1 VLSVA
6 GSDSIRENG
15 MAGRRTAFV
24 TGSNKNIGRAC
35 ALHLAKAGCNVV
47 INGSKDR
54 QSAENVAREARAA
67 GVDALVAMGD
77 VGRKEDCERMAKE
90 ALAKF
95 GGVDILVNNAAI
107 REDGTFLELS
117 EEQWRYVMAVNF
129 DASYWLSRAFLPG
142 MLAKG
147 WGRIINFAGMN
158 AIHGYNGR
166 AHVSAS
172 KHAAWGLTKALAKE
186 FGPKG
191 ITVNIVSPGPIM
203 GEDQDAVQAAHI
215 KPMAARVP
223 VGRLGTPD
231 EVAAAVDLLA
241 SDAGA
246 FINGQMIQ
254 VNGGAET

>member
-1 VLSVA
+1 
-6 GSDSIRENG
+6 
-15 MAGRRTAFV
+15 MAAQRTALI

-35 ALHLAKAGCNVV
+35 ALHLARAGCNIVV
-47 INGSKDR
+47 NGSKDR
-54 QSAENVAREARAA
+54 QAAEKVAREVRDL
-67 GVDALVAMGD
+67 GVEALVGMGD
-77 VGRKEDCERMAKE
+77 VGDREDCHRIARD

-95 GGVDILVNNAAI
+95 GTIDILVNNAAV
-107 REDGTFLELS
+107 REDGAFLEMS
-117 EEQWRYVMAVNF
+117 EEAWRKVMGVNF
-129 DASYWLSRAFLPG
+129 DAAYWLARACLPG
-142 MLAKG
+142 MVAKG

-203 GEDQDAVQAAHI
+203 GEDQEKRQAAHI
-215 KPMAARVP
+215 ATMVSRVP

-231 EVAAAVDLLA
+231 EVAAAVALLA
-241 SDAGA
+241 SEQGA

>member
-1 VLSVA
+1 LSQ
-6 GSDSIRENG
+6 
-15 MAGRRTAFV
+15 MQRTALI

-35 ALHLAKAGCNVV
+35 ALTLARSGCNVV
-47 INGSKDR
+47 INGARDHAA
-54 QSAENVAREARAA
+54 AESTAA
-67 GVDALVAMGD
+67 EVRRLGVDSFVAMGD
-77 VGRKEDCERMAKE
+77 VGRREDAMRIANA
-90 ALAKF
+90 ALKAF
-95 GGVDILVNNAAI
+95 GTVDILVNNAAI
-107 REDGTFLELS
+107 REDGKFLDITEDA
-117 EEQWRYVMAVNF
+117 WRYVMAVNF
-129 DASYWLSRAFLPG
+129 DAAFWLSRAFLPG
-142 MLAKG
+142 MVEKR

-186 FGPKG
+186 FGPAG

-203 GEDQDAVQAAHI
+203 GEAQDPDMAAHI
-215 KPMAARVP
+215 APMKARVP

-231 EVAAAVDLLA
+231 EVAAVVGLLG

-246 FINGQMIQ
+246 YINGQMVQ

>member
-1 VLSVA
+1 MSTP
-6 GSDSIRENG
+6 
-15 MAGRRTAFV
+15 RRTALI

-35 ALHLAKAGCNVV
+35 ALQLAKAGCNVV
-47 INGSKDR
+47 INGAKD
-54 QSAENVAREARAA
+54 SAAAEKVAKEARAL
-67 GVDALVAMGD
+67 GVEALVAMGD
-77 VGRKEDCERMAKE
+77 VGKRDQLDRIAKD

-95 GGVDILVNNAAI
+95 GTIDILVNNAAI
-107 REDGTFLELS
+107 REDGTFLEMP
-117 EEQWRYVMAVNF
+117 EETWKYVMDVNF
-129 DASYWLSRAFLPG
+129 GASYVLARACLPG
-142 MLAKG
+142 MIKKG

-158 AIHGYNGR
+158 AMHGYNGR

-191 ITVNIVSPGPIM
+191 ITTNIVSPGPIM
-203 GEDQDAVQAAHI
+203 GEEQEKRQAAHI
-215 KPMAARVP
+215 ATMKARVP

-231 EVAAAVDLLA
+231 EVAAAVTLLA
-241 SDAGA
+241 SDQGA

>member
-1 VLSVA
+1 
-6 GSDSIRENG
+6 
-15 MAGRRTAFV
+15 MASQRRTALI

-47 INGSKDR
+47 VNGARDAAA
-54 QSAENVAREARAA
+54 AETVAREVRGL
-67 GVDALVAMGD
+67 GVEALVAMGD
-77 VGRKEDCERMAKE
+77 VGRRADLDRIAAA
-90 ALAKF
+90 ALKAF

-107 REDGTFLELS
+107 RQDGKFLEMS
-117 EEQWRYVMAVNF
+117 EDDWKYAMAVNF
-129 DASYWLSRAFLPG
+129 DAAYVLARAVLPG
-142 MLAKG
+142 MIGKG
-147 WGRIINFAGMN
+147 FGRIINFAGMN

-191 ITVNIVSPGPIM
+191 ITANIVSPGPIM
-203 GEDQDAVQAAHI
+203 GEAQDKVQAEHI
-215 KPMAARVP
+215 APMKARVP
-223 VGRLGTPD
+223 LGRLGTPD
-231 EVAAAVDLLA
+231 EVAAVVALIA
-241 SDAGA
+241 SDAGG

>member
-1 VLSVA
+1 MTA
-6 GSDSIRENG
+6 
-15 MAGRRTAFV
+15 RRTALV

-35 ALHLAKAGCNVV
+35 ALHLARAGCNVV
-47 INGSKDR
+47 VNGSQDR
-54 QSAENVAREARAA
+54 KAAENVAAECRKL
-67 GVDALVAMGD
+67 GVEALVAMGD
-77 VGRKEDCERMAKE
+77 VGRRDACLRMCEE
-90 ALAKF
+90 AFKIS
-95 GGVDILVNNAAI
+95 GTVDILVNNAAI
-107 REDGTFLELS
+107 RKDGKFLEIS
-117 EEQWRYVMAVNF
+117 EDDWRYAMAVNF
-129 DASYWLSRAFLPG
+129 DAAFWTARACLPG
-142 MLAKG
+142 MIGKG

-191 ITVNIVSPGPIM
+191 ITTNIVSPGPIM

-215 KPMAARVP
+215 APMKARVP

-231 EVAAAVDLLA
+231 EVAAAVALLA